1 MPGSRTL
8 VTTRTRPR
16 LTAVAGLAVAA
27 AVALGACGGGDESS
41 ESAAVPQ
48 PSRAEFAAAGM
59 RDLPVAPQDQRVD
72 LTAPPFSDSTQV
84 TNPLF
89 PISDLRS
96 AVLAGRI
103 DGKPFHTETTLL
115 PYTRTIEW
123 APGRSVETLVSQY
136 TAFLDGRIQEV
147 ALDYYAQADDGSVWY
162 FGEDVND
169 YNARGLVAFQTDSW
183 LAGPDGPP
191 AMIMPGDPKV
201 GDAFRTENIP
211 GLVFEEVTVKT
222 IDKTVAGPTGKVA
235 NAMVGEE
242 LHDDAQTSD
251 KVFAPGYG
259 EFLTRDSDGVEA
271 MALAVPTD
279 AVDGQTPKSLQTIS
293 SSADV
298 AFHAAMSKEWS
309 KASAAVRS
317 MNRAWRSYVRTGE
330 APPRLEPPMDQALAS
345 LDHALRARDR
355 LGAGTAAIDVAQAAL
370 DLELRYRPVGALDRE
385 RFGLWARQ
393 VVVDADA
400 GDLGGVRGDLATL
413 ELVRDRFASGLP
425 GPERARINA
434 SLLAL
439 RDDVEDKDLAAAGN
453 EGARL
458 KSILQ
463 PDRASRESG
472 RPDLNQRP
480 PAPKAGALPG
490 CATPR
495 CRRV

>member
-1 MPGSRTL
+1 MVAATSTERRRQMRGRRTEAIRP
-8 VTTRTRPR
+8 TGPR
-16 LTAVAGLAVAA
+16 LKAAAGLALAA
-27 AVALGACGGGDESS
+27 TLALGACGGSDESS

-59 RDLPVAPQDQRVD
+59 RELPVAPEDQRVD
-72 LTAPPFSDSTQV
+72 LTAPPFSDSTRV

-123 APGRSVETLVSQY
+123 APGQSVETLVSQY

-183 LAGPDGPP
+183 LAGQDGPP

-201 GDAFRTENIP
+201 GEAFRTENIP

-222 IDKTVAGPTGKVA
+222 TDKTVAGPTGQVG

-242 LHDDAQTSD
+242 LHDDAQTSN

-271 MALAVPTD
+271 MAVAVPTD
-279 AVDGQTPKSLQTIS
+279 AMDGPPPMSLQALS
-293 SSADV
+293 GSADD
-298 AFHAAMSKEWS
+298 AFHAAMSKRWRA
-309 KASAAVRS
+309 ASAAVRS
-317 MNRAWRSYVRTGE
+317 IPAAWRSYAGTGQ
-330 APPRLEPPMDQALAS
+330 APPRLEPPVDRALAS
-345 LDHALRARDR
+345 LAHAVSTRDQIQ
-355 LGAGTAAIDVAQAAL
+355 AGTAAIDVSQAAL
-370 DLELRYRPVGALDRE
+370 DLELRYRPVDEIDRARLE
-385 RFGLWARQ
+385 LWARQ
-393 VVVDADA
+393 VVVDAA
-400 GDLGGVRGDLATL
+400 GRDLGGVRGDLATM
-413 ELVRDRFASGLP
+413 ELVRDRFAGGLD
-425 GPERARINA
+425 GVDRARINA
-434 SLLAL
+434 GLLAL
-439 RDDVEDKDLAAAGN
+439 RDAVESKDLPAAGT

-458 KSILQ
+458 GSIV
-463 PDRASRESG
+463 
-472 RPDLNQRP
+472 
-480 PAPKAGALPG
+480 AGAAP
-490 CATPR
+490 AM
-495 CRRV
+495 

>member
-1 MPGSRTL
+1 MRGRRTAAIP
-8 VTTRTRPR
+8 RTGPR
-16 LTAVAGLAVAA
+16 LRAAAGLALAA
-27 AVALGACGGGDESS
+27 TLGLGACGGGDESS

-59 RDLPVAPQDQRVD
+59 RQLPVAPEDQRVD
-72 LTAPPFSDSTQV
+72 LTAPPFSDSTRV

-136 TAFLDGRIQEV
+136 MAFLDGRIQEV

-183 LAGPDGPP
+183 LAGQDGPP

-201 GDAFRTENIP
+201 GEAFRTENIP

-222 IDKTVAGPTGKVA
+222 TDKAVAGPTGKVT

-279 AVDGQTPKSLQTIS
+279 AMHGPPPKSLQALS
-293 SSADV
+293 ESADH
-298 AFHAAMSKEWS
+298 AFHAAMSKRWGT
-309 KASAAVRS
+309 ASAAVRS
-317 MNRAWRSYVRTGE
+317 MPAAWRSYTGTGQ
-330 APPRLEPPMDQALAS
+330 APPRLEPPVDRALAS
-345 LDHALRARDR
+345 LAHAVSARDQIQ
-355 LGAGTAAIDVAQAAL
+355 AGTAAIDVSQAAL
-370 DLELRYRPVGALDRE
+370 DLELRYRPVDEVDRA
-385 RFGLWARQ
+385 RFELWARQ
-393 VVVDADA
+393 VVVDAA
-400 GDLGGVRGDLATL
+400 AHDLGGVRGDLATM
-413 ELVRDRFASGLP
+413 ELVRDRFAGGLD
-425 GPERARINA
+425 GVDRARINA

-439 RDDVEDKDLAAAGN
+439 RDTVESKDLPAASDEAATLRGVIDVS
-453 EGARL
+453 E
-458 KSILQ
+458 
-463 PDRASRESG
+463 
-472 RPDLNQRP
+472 
-480 PAPKAGALPG
+480 PAQ
-490 CATPR
+490 
-495 CRRV
+495 

>member
-1 MPGSRTL
+1 MGGR
-8 VTTRTRPR
+8 RTRAIPWTGR
-16 LTAVAGLAVAA
+16 WSGAAAGLAAAA

-48 PSRAEFAAAGM
+48 PSRADFAAAGL
-59 RDLPVAPQDQRVD
+59 RKLPVAPQDQRVD
-72 LTAPPFSDSTQV
+72 LTAPPFSHPTQV

-89 PISDLRS
+89 PISDLHS

-123 APGRSVETLVSQY
+123 VPGHPVETLTSQY
-136 TAFLDGRIQEV
+136 MAFLDGRLQEV

-183 LAGPDGPP
+183 LAGQDGPP

-222 IDKTVAGPTGKVA
+222 TDKTVAGPTGKVA
-235 NAMVGEE
+235 GAMVGEE

-279 AVDGQTPKSLQTIS
+279 AASGPPPKSLQTLS
-293 SSADV
+293 KGADDS
-298 AFHAAMSKEWS
+298 FRAAMSKEWA
-309 KASAAVRS
+309 KALAALRS
-317 MNRAWRSYVRTGE
+317 MNRAWQSYMRTGE
-330 APPRLEPPMDQALAS
+330 APPRLEPPMDQALMS
-345 LDHALRARDR
+345 LDQALKTRDR
-355 LGAGTAAIDVAQAAL
+355 LAAGTAGIDVAQAAL
-370 DLELRYRPVGALDRE
+370 DLELRYRPVAVVDRE
-385 RFGLWARQ
+385 RFGLWAHQ
-393 VVVDADA
+393 IVVDADA
-400 GDLGGVRGDLATL
+400 GDLGGVRGDLATM
-413 ELVRDRFASGLP
+413 ELVRDRFADGLE
-425 GPERARINA
+425 GVDRARINA

-439 RDDVEDKDLAAAGN
+439 RDSVESKDLPAAGT

-458 KSILQ
+458 
-463 PDRASRESG
+463 ASTVG
-472 RPDLNQRP
+472 
-480 PAPKAGALPG
+480 
-490 CATPR
+490 
-495 CRRV
+495 

>member
-1 MPGSRTL
+1 MPGSRTV
-8 VTTRTRPR
+8 VTPRTRPR

-27 AVALGACGGGDESS
+27 AVALGACGGGDESN

-72 LTAPPFSDSTQV
+72 LVAPPFSDPTQV

-136 TAFLDGRIQEV
+136 VAFIDGRIQEV

-169 YNARGLVAFQTDSW
+169 YNEPGFVAFQTDSW

-201 GDAFRTENIP
+201 GEAFRTENIP

-222 IDKTVAGPTGKVA
+222 TDKTVAGPTGKVTG
-235 NAMVGEE
+235 AMVGEE

-251 KVFAPGYG
+251 KTFAPGYG
-259 EFLTRDSDGVEA
+259 EFMTRDSDGVEA

-279 AVDGQTPKSLQTIS
+279 AADGPAPESLQALS
-293 SSADV
+293 KGADD
-298 AFHAAMSKEWS
+298 AFHAAMSKQWS
-309 KASAAVRS
+309 KASAAARS
-317 MNRAWRSYVRTGE
+317 MPAAWRSYRGSGE
-330 APPRLEPPMDQALAS
+330 APPRLQPPMDQALAS
-345 LDHALRARDR
+345 LAEAVRARDR
-355 LGAGTAAIDVAQAAL
+355 IGAGTAAIDLAQAAL
-370 DLELRYRPVGALDRE
+370 DLELRYRPVDAVDRE
-385 RFGLWARQ
+385 RFELWGRQ
-393 VVVDADA
+393 IVVDADA
-400 GDLGGVRGDLATL
+400 RDLGGVRGDLATL
-413 ELVRDRFASGLP
+413 ELVRDRFAAGLA
-425 GPERARINA
+425 GVDRARINA

-439 RDDVEDKDLAAAGN
+439 RDSVENKDLPAAGA
-453 EGARL
+453 EGERL
-458 KSILQ
+458 GTILQ
-463 PDRASRESG
+463 RD
-472 RPDLNQRP
+472 
-480 PAPKAGALPG
+480 
-490 CATPR
+490 
-495 CRRV
+495 